1 MLPRHPCHLDRRLL
15 PALGSAF
22 DVYECVVEEVE
33 IVDGGEG
40 FVGVFLGG
48 GEVGFGVW
56 GCDDG
61 KVAPKGGF
69 DLLIEVVAREEGV
82 LGL

>member
-1 MLPRHPCHLDRRLL
+1 M
-15 PALGSAF
+15 
-22 DVYECVVEEVE
+22 
-33 IVDGGEG
+33 
-40 FVGVFLGG
+40 
-48 GEVGFGVW
+48 GFGVW

-69 DLLIEVVAREEGV
+69 DLLIEVVAREEGG